1 MRATEIRKPERVL
14 MTADTAGGVWT
25 YAMEL
30 AAGLSDAGVSISLAT
45 MGPAISR
52 NQLAEARAIRGLEL
66 YESGFRLEWQD
77 DPWINVTL
85 AGEWLLRLE
94 GYIKP
99 DIVHLNNYCHGSL
112 PWKAPSLIV
121 AHSCVLSWW
130 EAVRKGPISA
140 EWDRYS
146 QEVGA
151 GLKGVDAI
159 AAPSRAMLD
168 ALKRHYD
175 FNAPSFVIPNGRTSS
190 LFNPGKKEEIVF
202 TAGRLWDE
210 AKNIAALQAVSNK
223 LRWPVCAAGPTEFAS
238 ERFHT
243 DGSIEMVGVLS
254 ASELSERLSRAAVF
268 ALPAKYEPF
277 GLTVLEAA
285 LSGCALVL
293 GDIPSLRELWE
304 GAALFVS
311 PDDRDGLI
319 GTIERLAADRPL
331 REKLG
336 SMARERGL
344 AYSAERMVQGY
355 LELYGRLMG
364 SSIEEVQACAS

>member
-1 MRATEIRKPERVL
+1 MRATDFRRPERVF
-14 MTADTAGGVWT
+14 MTADSAGGVWT

-30 AAGLSDAGVSISLAT
+30 AAGLSNAGVSLSIAT
-45 MGPAISR
+45 MGPALSR
-52 NQLAEARAIRGLEL
+52 AQLKEARAINGLEL

-94 GYIKP
+94 DYIKP
-99 DIVHLNNYCHGSL
+99 DIIHLNNYCHGSL

-121 AHSCVLSWW
+121 AHSCVLSWR
-130 EAVRKGPISA
+130 EALGKGPISG
-140 EWDRYS
+140 EWERYS
-146 QEVGA
+146 QEVAA
-151 GLKGVDAI
+151 GLKGVQAI
-159 AAPSRAMLD
+159 AAPSRAMLE

-175 FNAPSFVIPNGRTSS
+175 FDVPGFVIKNGRTSS
-190 LFNPGKKEEIVF
+190 LFMPGKKEELVF

-210 AKNIAALQAVSNK
+210 AKNIAALQAVSK
-223 LRWPVCAAGPTEFAS
+223 QLSWPVCAAGPVEFAS
-238 ERFHT
+238 ERFPA
-243 DGSIEMVGVLS
+243 DGSIELS
-254 ASELSERLSRAAVF
+254 GALSTSELSERLSRAAVF

-304 GAALFVS
+304 GAALFVG
-311 PDDRDGLI
+311 PDDREGLCAA
-319 GTIERLAADRPL
+319 IERLAADRPL

-336 SMARERGL
+336 SLSRERGL
-344 AYSAERMVQGY
+344 TYSAERMAQGY

-364 SSIEEVQACAS
+364 SSIEEVRACAS